1 MYYIKNTSD
10 QTLIEPETNLKVEP
24 GACKQFKDEMLFLRF
39 TAVFNGLCE
48 VITEEQYNR
57 WLASFG
63 QLGAE
68 YGKLAQKAKEEK
80 EEVQEE
86 NQETVEVQES
96 AEAPKK
102 KGRPKK
108 Q

>member
-80 EEVQEE
+80 VQEE
-86 NQETVEVQES
+86 TQEETQETE
-96 AEAPKK
+96 EAPKK

>member
-68 YGKLAQKAKEEK
+68 YGKLAHKVKEEK
-80 EEVQEE
+80 EEIQEGD
-86 NQETVEVQES
+86 QETAEIQETE
-96 AEAPKK
+96 EAPKK

>member
-24 GACKQFKDEMLFLRF
+24 GACKQFRDEMLFLRF

-80 EEVQEE
+80 EEIQEVD
-86 NQETVEVQES
+86 QETAEIQETE
-96 AEAPKK
+96 EAPKK

>member
-10 QTLIEPETNLKVEP
+10 QTLIEPETNLRVEP

-39 TAVFNGLCE
+39 TAAFNGLCE

-68 YGKLAQKAKEEK
+68 YGKLAQKAKEEQ
-80 EEVQEE
+80 VQEE
-86 NQETVEVQES
+86 TQEETQETE
-96 AEAPKK
+96 EAPKK

>member
-80 EEVQEE
+80 DQEQV
-86 NQETVEVQES
+86 QETVDVQETT
-96 AEAPKK
+96 EAPKK

>member
-1 MYYIKNTSD
+1 
-10 QTLIEPETNLKVEP
+10 
-24 GACKQFKDEMLFLRF
+24 MLFLRF

-48 VITEEQYNR
+48 VITQEQYNR

-80 EEVQEE
+80 VQEE
-86 NQETVEVQES
+86 TQEETQATE
-96 AEAPKK
+96 EAPKK